1 MSDDLLS
8 RYLPT
13 IGDRL
18 ALRRFAKRNPVKTKS
33 KPNKRSLFQKL
44 KNKMKL
50 HCELASDSEGEDTLS
65 RKKFR
70 ADLDGNKHA
79 TKKTRIIDMGWM
91 HEGKQVKQKQGGG
104 TRQLTV
110 NKTTNKGAL
119 IQLGVDLF
127 FPGGVSKKGTSADM
141 KFSIL
146 DFKEVELPE
155 NATVGEV
162 YEVAKIGRARFYLSS
177 ELINKPS
184 QSTSAVQ
191 SPSETANPGM
201 QVPNFDSQ
209 ALSLDNSSCSQLQSV
224 GSCLQPMHCCQSSA
238 SPLIFS
244 GDTCPFSTVE
254 YNTLLYNTLPF
265 HSQVINS
272 DVIQPYHNQLTV
284 PAFISPPSSQSSE
297 NSATAQEQPE
307 SATVYGIG
315 PVPSTEEPSSNSSSI
330 VLSSD
335 TTVTAL
341 TPEQPVSATVHNNT
355 QVSSTE
361 EQTFLSPPISLS
373 SVVTSEQP
381 ESATI
386 YNYTQVLSTE
396 DTAILPESRN
406 GSFCQTVT
414 ENTTLVSSGNVSVHA
429 DVVLASSTNTVHNT
443 ELALNSENV
452 DNLIAEPLRLSLHR
466 VNVKEELIGMFKDP
480 SIMTCCIKFSYINE
494 QGIDNLGVSRDVYS
508 SFWIEFFTS
517 NAEGEAARV
526 PALNPKWQAEEWT
539 AIGRILLKGLTD
551 ANFYPVQFAPAFSI
565 ALIYGENAVTPKNLM
580 DSFLQYLNKTDR
592 DLVELAV
599 AGNITADDDQ
609 DDLLDLLD
617 RFGSKSVPNVEGL
630 KPLFLQIAHKE
641 LVQKPKYALDKMSS
655 ETREKLSLFFPDPSS
670 IEQMYKEKVPTV
682 KKILKLITAVPE
694 NNDEAKALKYFQQY
708 VKAQESSTSL
718 KKLLRFL
725 TGSDAITVDKI
736 SLTFTNIEGF
746 TRRPIAHTCG
756 PVLELPSTYQ
766 SYPELRSD
774 FDNILSSRECM
785 EMTIA

>member
-8 RYLPT
+8 RYLPA

-50 HCELASDSEGEDTLS
+50 HCDLASDSEGEDTLS
-65 RKKFR
+65 KKKFR

-110 NKTTNKGAL
+110 NKTTNKSAL
-119 IQLGVDLF
+119 IQLGVGLF
-127 FPGGVSKKGTSADM
+127 FPDGVSKKGTSADM

-191 SPSETANPGM
+191 SPSETINPEI
-201 QVPNFDSQ
+201 QFRNFDSQ
-209 ALSLDNSSCSQLQSV
+209 SLSSDNSSCSQLPSA

-238 SPLIFS
+238 SQLIFS

-265 HSQVINS
+265 HSQVLNS
-272 DVIQPYHNQLTV
+272 EITQPYHNQLSV
-284 PAFISPPSSQSSE
+284 PAFISPSSSQSSE
-297 NSATAQEQPE
+297 NSVTPQEQPDF
-307 SATVYGIG
+307 ATVYGVG
-315 PVPSTEEPSSNSSSI
+315 QVPSTEEPTINSSSI
-330 VLSSD
+330 PLSSD
-335 TTVTAL
+335 TTVTAM
-341 TPEQPVSATVHNNT
+341 TSEQPVSTVVNNT
-355 QVSSTE
+355 QVPSME
-361 EQTFLSPPISLS
+361 EQTFLSPPVSLS

-386 YNYTQVLSTE
+386 YNYTLASTE
-396 DTAILPESRN
+396 DTAAIMPESN
-406 GSFCQTVT
+406 DGSFRQTVT
-414 ENTTLVSSGNVSVHA
+414 ENTTIVSSGNVSVHA

-443 ELALNSENV
+443 ELVLNSELV
-452 DNLIAEPLRLSLHR
+452 ENLTAEPLRLSLHR

-480 SIMTCCIKFSYINE
+480 SIMTCSIKFSYINE

-508 SFWIEFFTS
+508 SFWMEFFTS

-551 ANFYPVQFAPAFSI
+551 ANFYPVQFASAFSI
-565 ALIYGENAVTPKNLM
+565 ALIHGENAVTPKILM
-580 DSFLQYLNKTDR
+580 DSFLHYLNKTDR
-592 DLVELAV
+592 DLIELAI
-599 AGNITADDDQ
+599 GDNIKTDDDQ

-617 RFGSKSVPNVEGL
+617 RFGSKTIPNVEGR

-641 LVQKPKYALDKMSS
+641 LIQKPKYALDKMSS
-655 ETREKLSLFFPDPSS
+655 ETREKLSLFFPEPSS
-670 IEQMYKEKVPTV
+670 IEQMYQEKVPTV
-682 KKILKLITAVPE
+682 KKVLKLITALPE
-694 NNDEAKALKYFQQY
+694 NNDQAEALKYFQQY
-708 VKAQESSTSL
+708 VKAQENSTPL

-736 SLTFTNIEGF
+736 TLTFTNIEGF

-756 PVLELPSTYQ
+756 PVLELPSTYR